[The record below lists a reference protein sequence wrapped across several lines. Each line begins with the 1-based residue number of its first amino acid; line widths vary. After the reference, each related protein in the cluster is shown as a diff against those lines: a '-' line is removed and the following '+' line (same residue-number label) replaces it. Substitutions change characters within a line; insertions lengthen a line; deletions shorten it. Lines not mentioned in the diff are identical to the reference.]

1 MDEIVY
7 RHPGL
12 NRAQL
17 RALGTPSDRAGLIRL
32 AGHLGGLAATGGL
45 IAAAGGGW
53 LVLPAMALHGWLLV
67 FLFAPLHESLH
78 RTAFRSRWLND
89 GVARACGFLL
99 LLPADEFR
107 FFHFAHHRHTQDPAK
122 DPELARPKPSS
133 LPAWLLHVSGLPL
146 WYALIAGLL
155 RHAVGRA
162 DEPYLTPP
170 GRTIVI
176 AEARLHLLL
185 YGLIAAAALAAGSI
199 APLAYWLVPALL
211 GQPWLRLFLLAEHT
225 GCPLVPDMLANTR
238 TTLTNPVLRFVAW
251 NMPYHA
257 EHHAYPALPFH
268 ALPALHRRLRAE
280 LGRLTPG
287 YVAAQREIIA
297 GFAGPS
303 RR

>member
-1 MDEIVY
+1 MDETVGSH
-7 RHPGL
+7 RGL
-12 NRAQL
+12 DRAQL
-17 RALGTPSDRAGLIRL
+17 RALGAPSDRAGLTRL

-78 RTAFRSRWLND
+78 RTAFRRRWLND
-89 GVARACGFLL
+89 GLARACGFLL

-107 FFHFAHHRHTQDPAK
+107 FFHFAHHRHTQDPGR

-155 RHAVGRA
+155 RHAAGRA

-185 YGLIAAAALAAGSI
+185 YGLIALVALAAGSI
-199 APLAYWLVPALL
+199 APLAYWLVPALF

-225 GCPLVPDMLANTR
+225 GCAQAADMLINSR
-238 TTLTNPVLRFVAW
+238 TTLTNPVLRFFAW
-251 NMPYHA
+251 NMPFHA
-257 EHHAYPALPFH
+257 EHHAFPAVPFH
-268 ALPALHRRLRAE
+268 ALPALHRRLNDE
-280 LGRLTPG
+280 LGVVAPG
-287 YVAAQREIIA
+287 YVAAQRAIIA
-297 GFAGPS
+297 GF
-303 RR
+303 RRP